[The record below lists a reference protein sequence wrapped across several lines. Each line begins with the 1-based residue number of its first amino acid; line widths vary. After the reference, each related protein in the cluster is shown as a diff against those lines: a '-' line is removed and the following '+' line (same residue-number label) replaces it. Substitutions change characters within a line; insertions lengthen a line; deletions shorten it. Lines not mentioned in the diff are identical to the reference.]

1 MVQVNKR
8 SGVKT
13 KAKILDAAMQVF
25 STQGYEGASIRAIA
39 KAAGISIGGVY
50 LYFRNKEEL
59 YLNLIRGRIEEQ
71 LLTTK
76 EAVTSAGSPEDG
88 LRAFLS
94 LHLKYGIKNKELI
107 LINIREHSFGF
118 GRDVKRKFLRT
129 QIELLMKVLD
139 EGINEGV
146 FRQCNTEEAARIIM
160 ATLRGI
166 VLSMVLEGESVITE
180 RGLGDLIIRGLL
192 RTDKEDLRNKKGIK
206 PHDFTQEGAENKLD
220 LLKSRVILVFA
231 FFYLKPFSSG
241 LVVKRDFL

>member
-13 KAKILDAAMQVF
+13 KAKILDVAMQVF
-25 STQGYEGASIRAIA
+25 STHGYEGASIRAIA

-59 YLNLIRGRIEEQ
+59 YLNLIKDRIEEQ
-71 LLTTK
+71 VLTTK

-94 LHLKYGIKNKELI
+94 LHLQYGLKNKELI
-107 LINIREHSFGF
+107 LINIREHRFAF
-118 GRDVKRKFLRT
+118 GRDVKRKFSRS
-129 QIELLMKVLD
+129 QSELLMKILK
-139 EGINEGV
+139 EGITDRV
-146 FRQCNTEEAARIIM
+146 FRECNTEEAARIIM

-166 VLSMVLEGESVITE
+166 VISMVLEDESVITE

-192 RTDKEDLRNKKGIK
+192 RNDSFKVL
-206 PHDFTQEGAENKLD
+206 
-220 LLKSRVILVFA
+220 
-231 FFYLKPFSSG
+231 
-241 LVVKRDFL
+241 